1 MRSTFCVDDINV
13 FVLLLEQF
21 VFNINFKVFGRC
33 FFDILINSYRLES
46 ESTVVAKRRANA
58 RLVVSSNVRLA
69 ASILTF
75 VVVGGSTT
83 PSALSPQLMSAVP
96 S

>member
-21 VFNINFKVFGRC
+21 VFNINFKVLGRC
-33 FFDILINSYRLES
+33 FFYILKNSYRLES

-58 RLVVSSNVRLA
+58 RPVVSSNVRLA
-69 ASILTF
+69 ASTLTF

-83 PSALSPQLMSAVP
+83 PSALSPQLMSAAP